1 MKKNIK
7 LIFVMILSLMLII
20 GGVYVYL
27 KDTHNSN
34 NSIISNITNTDN
46 KIVTRITNLNEFY
59 RVKNALNKF
68 YVSCRAYNFPE
79 VDPFEE
85 DEDIDPTEFLDEVY
99 YILDAEYIKKYNIS
113 MDNIAD
119 KIKDFTVN
127 EVQINDIYRIQ
138 KNNDISMYLV
148 YISELSI
155 SDDNDKDIYFVLKLD
170 DQNKYFS
177 VYLEDYVKDNN
188 YDKLKENDEIR
199 ISIYNIESNNFNT
212 YENTVV
218 YNTKYQED
226 LFNDF
231 RKSCMSNLKRAY
243 SLLDEETKNKKFDTF
258 EKFSNYISQKMS
270 DIVIMKINSCK
281 VEEKENITLYKYTS
295 TKDMNFTIKEIAPLK
310 YTVVIE

>member
-1 MKKNIK
+1 MNKNIK
-7 LIFVMILSLMLII
+7 LIFVIILSLMLII

-27 KDTHNSN
+27 KDTHSTN
-34 NSIISNITNTDN
+34 NSILSDITNKDN
-46 KIVTRITNLNEFY
+46 KIVTRVTNLNEFY

-68 YVSCRAYNFPE
+68 YVSCKSYNIPE

-85 DEDIDPTEFLDEVY
+85 EEEVDPTEFLDEVY
-99 YILDAEYIKKYNIS
+99 SMLDAEYIKKYNVN
-113 MDNIAD
+113 MDNIAE
-119 KIKDFTVN
+119 KIKDFKVSD
-127 EVQINDIYRIQ
+127 VQINDIYRIQ
-138 KNNDISMYLV
+138 KGETINMYLV
-148 YISELSI
+148 YFSELSI
-155 SDDNDKDIYFVLKLD
+155 SDDNDKDRYFVLKLD

-177 VYLEDYVKDNN
+177 VYLEDYVKDNS

-243 SLLDEETKNKKFDTF
+243 SLLDEECKNNKFNTF
-258 EKFSNYISQKMS
+258 EKFSSYISSKMS
-270 DIVIMKINSCK
+270 DIVIMKIKNCK
-281 VEEKENITLYKYTS
+281 VEEKENVTVYTYTT